1 MLTGSID
8 PLDLDFEVLVR
19 ETFSPKARS
28 AVIAE
33 FARDQLAQA
42 QGINAQA
49 LGYVPPHTTLVDGQL
64 GMDEDRVR
72 PDGIIVYAFNL
83 LPEIFA
89 WIADQLKAHA
99 PVRSGRFRD
108 SFQFY
113 ADGALVDPLGTV
125 SPAKEYVFLSS
136 VPYARK
142 IEGDASRPPESRQA
156 PHGVFQAVAALAD
169 QRFGNQALIRFSFRT
184 PLDGQL
190 LTGKAGDRSDHRT
203 PAITINL
210 RA

>member
-19 ETFSPKARS
+19 ENFSPAARS
-28 AVIAE
+28 MAIAE
-33 FARDQLAQA
+33 FAREQLLEA
-42 QGINAQA
+42 QGINEQA
-49 LGYVPPHTTLVDGQL
+49 LGYVPAHKTLVDGQL
-64 GMDEDRVR
+64 GIDEDQVR
-72 PDGIIVYAFNL
+72 PDGMIVYEFNL

-89 WIADQLKAHA
+89 WISDQLRAHA

-108 SFQFY
+108 SFEFY
-113 ADGALVDPLGTV
+113 ADGNLVDPASNV
-125 SPAKEYVFLSS
+125 PPAKEYVFLSS

-169 QRFGNQALIRFSFRT
+169 QRFNNQALIRFSFRT
-184 PLDGQL
+184 PLDGHL